1 MIYYCIYCGV
11 LLGENVVIVYMI
23 GVLLGENVVIVCITM
38 SVYCCGVMVGENV
51 VIVGVVLGDD

>member
-1 MIYYCIYCGV
+1 MIYYCIYC
-11 LLGENVVIVYMI
+11 